1 MILEKKKKKTPV
13 KKIVGLLFAYVHS
26 KVDEI

>member
-1 MILEKKKKKTPV
+1 MILEKKKKTPV